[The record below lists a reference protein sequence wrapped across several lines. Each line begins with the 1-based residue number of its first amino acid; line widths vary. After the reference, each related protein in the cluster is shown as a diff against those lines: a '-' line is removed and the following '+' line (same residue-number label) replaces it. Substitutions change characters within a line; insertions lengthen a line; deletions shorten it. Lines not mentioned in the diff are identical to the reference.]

1 MEAQAAPP
9 CLAVV
14 PAAASE
20 APPSCQRKLDLVRV
34 LDEPV
39 PLETLPTVED
49 ALAQA
54 PKKMTPRKKK
64 LATKVKKVTP
74 TKAGKLKA

>member
-1 MEAQAAPP
+1 LIAREAARFVATPTNFFIFR
-9 CLAVV
+9 
-14 PAAASE
+14 E
-20 APPSCQRKLDLVRV
+20 LDLVRV

-64 LATKVKKVTP
+64 LATKMKKITP